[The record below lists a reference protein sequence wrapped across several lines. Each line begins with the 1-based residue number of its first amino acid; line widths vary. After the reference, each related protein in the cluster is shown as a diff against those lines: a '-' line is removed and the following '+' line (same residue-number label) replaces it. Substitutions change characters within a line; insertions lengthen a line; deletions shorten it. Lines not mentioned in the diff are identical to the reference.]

1 MQKHINKDD
10 FFQIAVKLIGEQK
23 LGEAINYLQEI
34 LEKDKK
40 MKRHWLSWNKLIKLW
55 NTKTWI
61 FLDQQILIRIPG
73 LNELTLIVIT

>member
-10 FFQIAVKLIGEQK
+10 FFQIAGKLIGEQK

-40 MKRHWLSWNKLIKLW
+40 MKRRWLSWNKLIKL
-55 NTKTWI
+55 
-61 FLDQQILIRIPG
+61 
-73 LNELTLIVIT
+73 